1 MLVEY
6 YGHSC
11 FAFTDSAGRRVIVD
25 PYDPT
30 VGYKIPNRGAD
41 VTLVSHAHFDHDY
54 VPAVTGRTT
63 VLRGGGRR
71 EAAGL
76 TVEGFL
82 AHHDA
87 SEGAERGHVTVF
99 RFEMDGLQVVH
110 LSDLGGPLPADVKTA
125 LGRPDL
131 LLVPVGGGGWTLD
144 GAEAARLVKDLKP
157 RRAIPMHYRT
167 PFLKRDRIPDL
178 ETAEPFLKAF
188 GAKPMRECTATID
201 GPGGEQPEI
210 LALSHM
216 F

>member
-6 YGHSC
+6 YAHAC
-11 FAFTDSAGRRVIVD
+11 FAFTDAAGRRLLVD
-25 PYDPT
+25 PYDPS
-30 VGYKIPNRGAD
+30 VGYKMPNRTAD
-41 VTLVSHAHFDHDY
+41 VTLVSHAHFDHDH
-54 VPAVTGRTT
+54 VAAVTGRTM
-63 VLRGGGRR
+63 VVRGGGRR
-71 EAAGL
+71 EAAGIP
-76 TVEGFL
+76 VEGFL
-82 AHHDA
+82 APHDDQD
-87 SEGAERGHVTVF
+87 GGVRGFVTVF

-110 LSDLGGPLPADVKTA
+110 LSDLGGPLPDEVREA

-144 GAEAARLVKDLKP
+144 GAGAARLVKELRP
-157 RRAIPMHYRT
+157 RWAIPMHYRT

-188 GAKPMRECTATID
+188 GARPMRECSARLEP
-201 GPGGEQPEI
+201 PGSEQTQI